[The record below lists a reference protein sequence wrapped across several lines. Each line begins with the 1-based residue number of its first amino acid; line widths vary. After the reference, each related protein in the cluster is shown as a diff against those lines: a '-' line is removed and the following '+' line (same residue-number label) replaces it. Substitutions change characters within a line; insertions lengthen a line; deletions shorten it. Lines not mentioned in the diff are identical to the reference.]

1 MVDMAVMQKTK
12 VNYLVTL
19 PGILTFLLG
28 SAVLFGWESGSHVLT
43 QINPNWK
50 PMVPATA
57 LCFMLGGLS
66 LLAGR
71 KTEAR
76 PVAQRILV
84 WLLLLVSG
92 ARMIELATGHTFGV
106 DYLLHALT
114 SPGEQIGHMSPQTA
128 IGFMAFG
135 IGMLSIQH
143 AESRRAR
150 IFTGIMAGTLLFIGL
165 VTVIGYWLNF
175 QLVFSDLYVG
185 TGLQWMAFH
194 TAIGMFLLGL
204 GLMCITLSCRVGSA
218 ADPIAK
224 KSAQIYR
231 TSLLVLA
238 ATAATAGL
246 VGISYLERTVVQE
259 TSTSLSHLLNARAS
273 NLDNNLDNRIQ
284 RVLVAALEPEFETAA
299 AAVLR
304 NPGNRPAMA
313 ELTRVAAPLLN
324 HGFTGI
330 GLDSGARHI
339 TIAGRMVDKTVPFA
353 RINKKDVDAALGWNN
368 GYILHVRIPLAGAA
382 SRNHQ
387 GFLVY
392 EQALPHL
399 NRIFAEANS
408 FGETG
413 TLPMCARLDA
423 QHLLCYP
430 QREQAGMYIVP
441 DTFDGQPIPM
451 YYALNGQTGV
461 SHLVDYRG
469 KEVLSAY
476 GPVGNTGLGLV
487 MKIDL
492 AEVLS
497 PIRDELQSALPLIAI
512 LVGLG
517 LVMIRSRVR
526 PLIESITSA
535 YAAENIVKER
545 FDAAMQSSPD
555 GFVIYSSVKNPAGN
569 IVDFRCEYLN
579 QRAGQMAKFAA
590 ESLPEDLEGDLV
602 GRTFREIFP
611 GQTEVFE
618 RFRTV
623 ALTGQMQSEEMS
635 LPGMDGTAQ
644 WYLRQVVPMHQGVAV
659 TYRDVTQ
666 EKLLVQQLQQS
677 NQLRTAIVE
686 GAAYAIIST
695 DLNGTIL
702 TFNNAAERMLW
713 YRADELI
720 GKATPELIHVAE
732 EIRERAISLS
742 QELGREV
749 KPGFEV
755 VVVKASMNFAEEREW
770 TYVRKDGSR
779 FPVLLSV
786 SALHDQDNRIS
797 GYLGIA
803 YDISER
809 KRSEE
814 YIRHIALHDVL
825 TGLPNRALLDDRVMS
840 AIEQQRRNTTPFAL
854 AMIDIDRFKNI
865 NDSMGHHIGDMILKE
880 FVERVKTCLRPT
892 DTLARMGGDEFV
904 LLLIESEES
913 GAGIVIER
921 IQAALAPPINVGVQ
935 EVHITASIGISISP
949 RDGDNMNEL
958 MRRADV
964 AMYWVK
970 ENGRNGFRAFSPS
983 MDSGGANRL
992 ILERDLHIAL
1002 DHGGFTLFYQP
1013 KVNLETSAITG
1024 VEALIRMSKGDGQFV
1039 SPADFIP
1046 LAEDLGLIVP
1056 IGLWVLKTACH
1067 DAVRL
1072 QKLLGAPL
1080 DVAVNISP
1088 RQFMN
1093 GNLAG
1098 AVRDMLG
1105 QSGLDSGLLE
1115 LEITEGVLMD
1125 ERNNVATALSELHA
1139 LGVKIAIDDFGT
1151 GYSSLSYL
1159 KRFPIGTL
1167 KIDQSFVRD
1176 MTSDSGDAHL
1186 VNAIIAM
1193 GHSLNIPVVAEGIET
1208 AEQLAF
1214 LAASKCDL
1222 GQGFHIGRP
1231 MPFDALLEWFAQDN
1245 RWKLD
1250 KAQP

>member
-1 MVDMAVMQKTK
+1 MQKTK
-12 VNYLVTL
+12 VNYLVLL
-19 PGILTFLLG
+19 PGMLALLLG
-28 SAVLFGWESGSHVLT
+28 SVVLCGWIFASRLLT
-43 QINPNWK
+43 QINPDWK

-57 LCFMLGGLS
+57 LCFILGGLS
-66 LLAGR
+66 LLADR
-71 KTEAR
+71 KTADR
-76 PVAQRILV
+76 PVPVAQRILI

-106 DYLLHALT
+106 EFLLPVPGA
-114 SPGEQIGHMSPQTA
+114 PGERIGHMSPQTA
-128 IGFMAFG
+128 AGFLAFG
-135 IGMLSIQH
+135 IGMLTTQR
-143 AESRRAR
+143 AGSRKAR
-150 IFTGIMAGTLLFIGL
+150 IFSGILAGILLAVGL

-175 QLVFSDLYVG
+175 QLVFENLYAS
-185 TGLQWMAFH
+185 TGALWMAFH

-204 GLMCITLSCRVGSA
+204 GLLCITLNCRTGSA
-218 ADPIAK
+218 TDPIAN

-238 ATAATAGL
+238 ATAATTGL
-246 VGISYLERTVVQE
+246 VGISYLETTVVQE

-284 RVLVAALEPEFETAA
+284 RALVAALEPEFGTAA

-304 NPGNRPAMA
+304 NPGNRPAIA

-339 TIAGRMVDKTVPFA
+339 TIAGRMLDETIPFA
-353 RINKKDVDAALGWNN
+353 RINRKDVDAALGWNN
-368 GYILHVRIPLAGAA
+368 GYILRTRIPLAGAA
-382 SRNHQ
+382 SRNRQ
-387 GFLVY
+387 VFLVY

-399 NRIFAEANS
+399 DRIFAEANR
-408 FGETG
+408 FGQTG

-423 QHLLCYP
+423 QQLLCYP

-441 DTFDGQPIPM
+441 DTYDGQPIPM
-451 YYALNGQTGV
+451 YYALAGQTGV

-469 KEVLSAY
+469 QEVLSAY
-476 GPVGNTGLGLV
+476 GPVGDTGLGLV

-492 AEVLS
+492 AEVLA
-497 PIRDELQSALPLIAI
+497 PIRKELLSALPLIAI

-535 YAAENIVKER
+535 YAAENVVKER

-579 QRAGQMAKFAA
+579 QRAGQIAKFAA
-590 ESLPEDLEGDLV
+590 ERQLKNLEDDLV

-611 GQTEVFE
+611 GQPEVFE
-618 RFRTV
+618 KFRTV
-623 ALTGQMQSEEMS
+623 ALTGQMRSEEIS
-635 LPGMDGTAQ
+635 QPDMDGTMQ
-644 WYLRQVVPMHQGVAV
+644 WYLHQAVPMHQGIAV
-659 TYRDVTQ
+659 TYRNITQ
-666 EKLLVQQLQQS
+666 EKLLIQQLQQS

-695 DLNGTIL
+695 DVNGTIL
-702 TFNNAAERMLW
+702 TFNDAAERMLW

-720 GKATPELIHVAE
+720 GKATPEIIHVAE
-732 EIRERAISLS
+732 EIRERAKSLS
-742 QELGREV
+742 QELGREI
-749 KPGFEV
+749 KPGFDV
-755 VVVKASMNFAEEREW
+755 FIAKARMNFAEEHEW

-779 FPVLLSV
+779 FPVLLSMT
-786 SALHDQDNRIS
+786 ALHDQVNRIS

-840 AIEQQRRNTTPFAL
+840 AIEQQRRNSTPFAL
-854 AMIDIDRFKNI
+854 AMMDIDRFKHI
-865 NDSMGHHIGDMILKE
+865 NDTMGHHIGDLILKE

-904 LLLIESEES
+904 LLLTESEES

-921 IQAALAPPINVGVQ
+921 IQAALVPPINVGVQ
-935 EVHITASIGISISP
+935 EVHITASIGISLSP
-949 RDGDNMNEL
+949 RDSDDMNEL

-970 ENGRNGFRAFSPS
+970 ENGRNGYKVYSS
-983 MDSGGANRL
+983 TMDSGGADRL

-1002 DHGGFTLFYQP
+1002 EENGFTLFYQP
-1013 KVNLETSAITG
+1013 KVNLETGIISG
-1024 VEALIRMSKGDGQFV
+1024 VEALIRMRKEDGQFM

-1056 IGLWVLKTACH
+1056 IGKWVIETACH
-1067 DAVRL
+1067 DAKRL
-1072 QKLLGAPL
+1072 QELLGAAL
-1080 DVAVNISP
+1080 DVAINISP

-1093 GNLAG
+1093 GNLVG
-1098 AVRDMLG
+1098 TVREMLDRT
-1105 QSGLDSGLLE
+1105 GLDAGLLE

-1125 ERNNVATALSELHA
+1125 ERSGVTANLSELHA

-1176 MTSDSGDAHL
+1176 MANDTGDAHL

-1208 AEQLAF
+1208 AEQLA
-1214 LAASKCDL
+1214 LLRGNGCDL

-1231 MPFDALLEWFAQDN
+1231 MPFDALLQWFNEDK
-1245 RWKLD
+1245 RWKLH

>member
-1 MVDMAVMQKTK
+1 MAVIQKSK

-19 PGILTFLLG
+19 PGILTFMLG
-28 SAVLFGWESGSHVLT
+28 SMVLFGWGFGVPHLT
-43 QINPNWK
+43 QINPDWK

-57 LCFMLGGLS
+57 LCFILGS
-66 LLAGR
+66 LALLYNKKSPGAS
-71 KTEAR
+71 A
-76 PVAQRILV
+76 PHAQRILV
-84 WLLLLVSG
+84 WLLLLVAG
-92 ARMIELATGHTFGV
+92 ARIIEPATGHAFGIEF
-106 DYLLHALT
+106 LFPMLGIAFEHAG
-114 SPGEQIGHMSPQTA
+114 PMSPLTA
-128 IGFMAFG
+128 AMFIAFG
-135 IGMLSIQH
+135 IGMLFIRRV
-143 AESRRAR
+143 ASRNAQ
-150 IFTGIMAGTLLFIGL
+150 IISGIMAATLLVVGL

-175 QLVFSDLYVG
+175 QLVFEELYNG
-185 TGLQWMAFH
+185 AGMLWMAFH
-194 TAIGMFLLGL
+194 TAIGMLLLGL
-204 GLMCITLSCRVGSA
+204 GLLCFTLRCRVSSA
-218 ADPIAK
+218 VDPIAN

-231 TSLLVLA
+231 TTLMVLA
-238 ATAATAGL
+238 ATAVTTGL

-273 NLDNNLDNRIQ
+273 NLENNLDNRIQ
-284 RVLVAALEPEFETAA
+284 GALVAALAPEFGTAA

-304 NPGNRPAMA
+304 NPGNRPAIA

-330 GLDSGARHI
+330 GLDSGERHI
-339 TIAGRMVDKTVPFA
+339 MIAGRMQDKSISFA
-353 RINKKDVDAALGWNN
+353 QINRKDIDAALGWNN
-368 GYILHVRIPLAGAA
+368 GYILRTRIPLAGAA
-382 SRNHQ
+382 SRKHP

-399 NRIFAEANS
+399 DRIFAEANR

-423 QHLLCYP
+423 KQLLCFP
-430 QREQAGMYIVP
+430 QREQAGMYIIP
-441 DTFDGQPIPM
+441 DTYDGRPIPM
-451 YYALNGQTGV
+451 NFALAGQTGV

-469 KEVLSAY
+469 QQVLSAY

-492 AEVLS
+492 SEVLA

-569 IVDFRCEYLN
+569 VVDFRCEYLN
-579 QRAGQMAKFAA
+579 QRAGQMAKFAS
-590 ESLPEDLEGDLV
+590 ERLPESLEGDLV
-602 GRTFREIFP
+602 GRTFLEIFP

-618 RFRTV
+618 KFRTV

-635 LPGMDGTAQ
+635 LPGKDGTAQ
-644 WYLRQVVPMHQGVAV
+644 WYLRQVVPMHQGIAV
-659 TYRDVTQ
+659 TYRDITQ

-686 GAAYAIIST
+686 GAAYSIIST
-695 DLNGTIL
+695 DVNGTIL
-702 TFNNAAERMLW
+702 TFNDAAERMLW

-720 GKATPELIHVAE
+720 GKATPEIIHVAE
-732 EIRERAISLS
+732 EIRERAKSLS

-749 KPGFEV
+749 EPGFEV
-755 VVVKASMNFAEEREW
+755 FVAKARLNIAEEREW
-770 TYVRKDGSR
+770 TYVRKDGSC

-786 SALHDQDNRIS
+786 TALRDENNNFS
-797 GYLGIA
+797 GFLGIA

-809 KRSEE
+809 KRNDE

-825 TGLPNRALLDDRVMS
+825 TGLPNRALLDDRVLS
-840 AIEQQRRNTTPFAL
+840 AIEQQRRNNTPFAL
-854 AMIDIDRFKNI
+854 AMMDIDRFKHI
-865 NDSMGHHIGDMILKE
+865 NDTMGHHIGDLILKE

-904 LLLIESEES
+904 LLLTESEEA
-913 GAGIVIER
+913 GAEIVVGR
-921 IQAALAPPINVGVQ
+921 IQAVLVPPINVGVQ
-935 EVHITASIGISISP
+935 EVHVTASIGASISP
-949 RDGDNMNEL
+949 HDGDDINEL

-970 ENGRNGFRAFSPS
+970 ENGRNGYKAFSAS
-983 MDSGGANRL
+983 MDSGGADRL

-1002 DHGGFTLFYQP
+1002 DNGGFTLFYQP
-1013 KVNLETSAITG
+1013 KVNLETGIISG
-1024 VEALIRMSKGDGQFV
+1024 VEALIRMRKENDQFV

-1056 IGLWVLKTACH
+1056 IGLWVLETACR

-1080 DVAVNISP
+1080 NVAVNISP

-1093 GNLAG
+1093 GNLVE
-1098 AVRDMLG
+1098 AVNAI
-1105 QSGLDSGLLE
+1105 LDLIRLDPSLLE

-1125 ERNNVATALSELHA
+1125 ERSNVATALFELHA

-1176 MTSDSGDAHL
+1176 MTNDAGDAHL

-1193 GHSLNIPVVAEGIET
+1193 GHSLNISVVAEGVET
-1208 AEQLAF
+1208 HEQLA
-1214 LAASKCDL
+1214 LLRGNGCDL
-1222 GQGFHIGRP
+1222 GQGFYIGRP
-1231 MPFDALLEWFAQDN
+1231 MPFDALLEWFAKDK
-1245 RWKLD
+1245 RWKLE
-1250 KAQP
+1250 KSQP